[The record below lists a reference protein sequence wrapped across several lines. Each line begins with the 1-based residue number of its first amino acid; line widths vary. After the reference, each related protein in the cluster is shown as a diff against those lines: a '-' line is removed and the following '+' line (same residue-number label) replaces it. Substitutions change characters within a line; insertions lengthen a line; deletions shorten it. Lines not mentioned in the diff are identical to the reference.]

1 MLRKKQKLGDDMDF
15 LKELGIDDITINK
28 IKENNLPSIVRQF
41 INDRENA
48 KKIIKYF
55 QDKGIQVVDDL
66 LIRRL
71 EIFSIDYNRLIS
83 AFDKFNNDVLIALI
97 NEDISAINFL

>member
-1 MLRKKQKLGDDMDF
+1 MDF
-15 LKELGIDDITINK
+15 LKELGIDDLTIDK
-28 IKENNLPSIVRQF
+28 IKENNLPSVIRQF

-48 KKIIKYF
+48 KLIIKYF

-66 LIRRL
+66 LIRRI
-71 EIFSIDYNRLIS
+71 EIFSINFNRLKQ
-83 AFDKFNNDVLIALI
+83 AFDNYNQAVLVALV

>member
-1 MLRKKQKLGDDMDF
+1 MDF

-28 IKENNLPSIVRQF
+28 IKENNLPSVVRQF

-71 EIFSIDYNRLIS
+71 EIFSIDYNRLKS
-83 AFDKFNNDVLIALI
+83 AFDKFNKDVLIALI

>member
-1 MLRKKQKLGDDMDF
+1 MDF
-15 LKELGIDDITINK
+15 LKDIGIDEMTISK
-28 IKENNLPSIVRQF
+28 IIENNLPNVIRQF

-48 KKIIKYF
+48 VKIILYLEDNGVK
-55 QDKGIQVVDDL
+55 VVDDL

-71 EIFSIDYNRLIS
+71 EIFSIDYIRLKN
-83 AFDKFNNDVLIALI
+83 AFDKFNKDVLIALI